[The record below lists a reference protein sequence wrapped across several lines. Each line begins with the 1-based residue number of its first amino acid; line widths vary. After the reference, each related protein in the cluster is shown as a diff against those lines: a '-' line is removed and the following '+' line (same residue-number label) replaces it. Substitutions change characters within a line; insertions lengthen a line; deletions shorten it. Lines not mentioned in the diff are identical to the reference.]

1 MQPAPQRLPRPRSRH
16 RARRHRHRHPAH
28 PPGGGRR
35 GHRQRYLPRLPPLL
49 RPGHGAPPGRHLS
62 QRRLRRAASR
72 GLPQGRLGGA
82 QSGASAG
89 RIHHGEFRF
98 PAALPA
104 EGQCGGA
111 AARRVR
117 RQRLRH
123 HRASRADDPAI
134 GRGAHRETFMMQD
147 PERPEGLAPQE
158 PWDALYFPPPPERD
172 PFWDYGDLLI
182 FAGLTLPC
190 LLLGLGVVKAA
201 FWIFQLHP
209 AVKTWEMLAAQ
220 FVFYALLSAVLA
232 ALFRVQY
239 DRPFW
244 RSLGWVAPRLSPFSV
259 VASGVGLALAV
270 MLLGVLIRTP
280 HIESPLTELLKD
292 PTSLVLV
299 AIFGSIVAPVCE
311 ELLFRG
317 FLQPLL
323 VRSLGA
329 VAGIVATALPF

>member
-1 MQPAPQRLPRPRSRH
+1 MTDDPEAPAPPE
-16 RARRHRHRHPAH
+16 
-28 PPGGGRR
+28 PPE
-35 GHRQRYLPRLPPLL
+35 PL
-49 RPGHGAPPGRHLS
+49 
-62 QRRLRRAASR
+62 
-72 GLPQGRLGGA
+72 
-82 QSGASAG
+82 
-89 RIHHGEFRF
+89 
-98 PAALPA
+98 
-104 EGQCGGA
+104 
-111 AARRVR
+111 
-117 RQRLRH
+117 
-123 HRASRADDPAI
+123 
-134 GRGAHRETFMMQD
+134 
-147 PERPEGLAPQE
+147 
-158 PWDALYFPPPPERD
+158 DALYFPPPPERD
-172 PFWDYGDLLI
+172 PFWSYGDLLI

-190 LLLGLGVVKAA
+190 LLLGLGAVKAA

-209 AVKTWEMLAAQ
+209 AVKTWELLAAQ
-220 FVFYALLSAVLA
+220 IAFYALLSGVLA

-244 RSLGWVAPRLSPFSV
+244 RSLGWVTPHLPLVSV
-259 VASGVGLALAV
+259 VTGGVGLALAV

-329 VAGIVATALPF
+329 VAGIVATALPFGLLHFQEYGNSWRHVLLISLSGVAFGWMRQATGSTKAAAGMHAAYNSFQFALLLMSKGQPR

>member
-1 MQPAPQRLPRPRSRH
+1 MMEDPEAPAPPEPLELPAS
-16 RARRHRHRHPAH
+16 
-28 PPGGGRR
+28 
-35 GHRQRYLPRLPPLL
+35 L
-49 RPGHGAPPGRHLS
+49 APP
-62 QRRLRRAASR
+62 A
-72 GLPQGRLGGA
+72 
-82 QSGASAG
+82 
-89 RIHHGEFRF
+89 
-98 PAALPA
+98 
-104 EGQCGGA
+104 
-111 AARRVR
+111 
-117 RQRLRH
+117 
-123 HRASRADDPAI
+123 
-134 GRGAHRETFMMQD
+134 
-147 PERPEGLAPQE
+147 
-158 PWDALYFPPPPERD
+158 PERD
-172 PFWDYGDLLI
+172 PFWSYGDLLI

-209 AVKTWEMLAAQ
+209 AVRTWELLAAQ
-220 FVFYALLSAVLA
+220 FVFYALLSAVLL

-259 VASGVGLALAV
+259 VTSGVGLALAV

-329 VAGIVATALPF
+329 VAGIVATALPFGLLHFQEYGNSWRHVLLITLSGVAFGWMRQATGSTKAAAGMHAAYNSFQFALLLMAKGLPH